1 MSVAAG
7 DLAIPALAS
16 ACPSTLAGPATAI
29 YGASVQTDLHRRADA
44 RSRSANTDRSTSI
57 RPGRLEL
64 PTASSERSLH
74 PILWTTAE
82 LSTFVDSGYRG
93 SLPAASVG
101 RMRFPVLAL
110 LTTLVFL
117 MGTAPA
123 AADNTFGWPLEPRP
137 TVARPFDPP
146 EQNWLPGHR
155 GVDLASRAGQTVL
168 AAGDG
173 IVVFAGTVA
182 GKPVVSID
190 HPGGLRTTYEPV
202 AATVATGRRISAG
215 DPLGTVEAGHE
226 GCPVEACLH
235 WGLRRDRDSYLNPL
249 PLVERTV
256 IRLEPV

>member
-1 MSVAAG
+1 MPVDPCGTG
-7 DLAIPALAS
+7 DGHLRCIR
-16 ACPSTLAGPATAI
+16 
-29 YGASVQTDLHRRADA
+29 TDGFAPTRGRAKSICEHRPLDKHTTRTPRTTNRLVRTVSSSDPVDN
-44 RSRSANTDRSTSI
+44 RRVVHIRRFGVSR
-57 RPGRLEL
+57 
-64 PTASSERSLH
+64 
-74 PILWTTAE
+74 
-82 LSTFVDSGYRG
+82 

-173 IVVFAGTVA
+173 IVVFAGTSRGNLSCRSTIRA
-182 GKPVVSID
+182 ACAPPTNRGRD
-190 HPGGLRTTYEPV
+190 GGDGPPDLRRRP
-202 AATVATGRRISAG
+202 TGHCGSGTRGLPRRGVPALGPAPRSRQLSESAPPRRAHG
-215 DPLGTVEAGHE
+215 DPT
-226 GCPVEACLH
+226 
-235 WGLRRDRDSYLNPL
+235 
-249 PLVERTV
+249 RTGV
-256 IRLEPV
+256 TSML